1 MGWEECGVTLRPGAG
16 HFPDAAGTRAYG
28 LYDPAAGFRKPQVG
42 TWSYRPQKYP
52 NFSDNGPHFA
62 LPVRALASVNPFIY
76 HYKWHFLGGVL
87 FVALSTLLAIF
98 PAQLVRYAF
107 DLVNE
112 GIDLYHLYA
121 GTQAQHDVYQLF
133 GRNVL
138 FYGMLIILLA
148 LLRGI
153 FLFFMRQ
160 TLIVMSR
167 HIENDQKNQIFN
179 HYQSLPLSFYR
190 RNSTGDLMSRIAE
203 DVGRVRMY
211 LGPAIMYFLQLVLLF
226 VLIVPLM
233 LMVNVKLTLYTLL
246 PLPILS
252 VSIFYINNLIERKSD
267 EIQRALAG
275 MTTFVQEAFSG
286 IRVLKSFVRQADSHE
301 QFSQASNHYKEKS
314 LSLNFVNALFFPLI
328 LFLVGLSTLITVWVG
343 GQEVIRGT
351 ITTGTIAEFLIY
363 VNLLTWPVTALGW
376 TSSLVQRAEAS
387 QARINEFLDQKTD
400 IVSRQNIVREIQGD
414 IVFDHVSFTYPDTG
428 IEALKDVSFRIRPGQ
443 TLAVIGNTGS
453 GKSTIAALLCRL
465 YDVTEGSIS
474 VDGTDVRDYALTS
487 LREQI
492 GYVPQDVFL
501 FSDTIRNNI
510 NFGLNQPDEARML
523 QAARDADVHDN
534 IAAFPEGF
542 DTKVGERGI
551 TLSGGQKQRVSMARA
566 LVKEPK
572 ILILD
577 DSLSAVDT
585 KTENAILGSLQRIMA
600 NRTSLIISHRVSSV
614 KLADEILVLDDG
626 VIVQHGTH
634 AALMAETGGLY
645 QALYERQLQTEEV

>member
-1 MGWEECGVTLRPGAG
+1 L
-16 HFPDAAGTRAYG
+16 
-28 LYDPAAGFRKPQVG
+28 
-42 TWSYRPQKYP
+42 
-52 NFSDNGPHFA
+52 
-62 LPVRALASVNPFIY
+62 RALASVNPFIFR
-76 HYKWHFLGGVL
+76 YKWHFLGGVL

-121 GTQAQHDVYQLF
+121 GTKAQRGVYELF
-133 GRNVL
+133 GHNVL
-138 FYGMLIILLA
+138 FYGVLIIGLA

-167 HIENDQKNQIFN
+167 HIENDQKNQIFQ

-203 DVGRVRMY
+203 DVSRVRMY
-211 LGPAIMYFLQLVLLF
+211 LGPAIMYFLQLMLLF
-226 VLIVPLM
+226 LLIVPLM
-233 LMVNVKLTLYTLL
+233 LLVNVKLTLYTLI

-252 VSIFYINNLIERKSD
+252 VSIFYVNNLIERKSD

-286 IRVLKSFVRQADSHE
+286 IRVLKSFVRQQDSHE
-301 QFSQASNHYKEKS
+301 QFTKASDEYKDKS

-400 IVSRQNIVREIQGD
+400 IISRHNVVREIQGD
-414 IVFDHVSFTYPDTG
+414 IVFEQVSFTYPDTG
-428 IEALKDVSFRIRPGQ
+428 IQALRDVSFRIRPGQ

-465 YDVTEGSIS
+465 YDVTQGRIS

-501 FSDTIRNNI
+501 FSDTIRSNI
-510 NFGLNQPDEARML
+510 NFGLDQPDEARML
-523 QAARDADVHDN
+523 QAAKDADVYDN

-585 KTENAILGSLQRIMA
+585 KTENVILNSLQRIMA

-634 AALMAETGGLY
+634 DALMAEPEGLY
-645 QALYERQLQTEEV
+645 RALYERQLQAEEA